1 MALCRLSI
9 LWFALVAILAC
20 SGGSQGNSAGIG
32 GAAGHLSG
40 SGGQAGAAQPAS
52 GGAGG
57 AAAGGTAGGTVATGP
72 LVGEFLGLNGFIDDD
87 PAKLA
92 AVGNVREYHDWSW
105 NEGNGAASY
114 PGYPNNQLSFTNV
127 AGAWDFDAYYAAL
140 GQAGVTPFPCIEGSV
155 NFLGSAMPPVSA
167 GADVT
172 LAASYVAHASFL
184 YQYAARYGAKAV
196 PTANLKLASGQ
207 TARTGLGL
215 LRYYEDGNEPDA
227 NWVNADGSP
236 VFSPAAAA
244 AMSSADYDGDQ
255 GRLGGTFGVK
265 SADPAAKLVQAGLAG
280 AGASSDW
287 LTNVTTYLDGMR
299 TWATAHRGGSFPA
312 DVLNVHDYCFGP
324 DPFGT
329 KNPRPGVAPEAC
341 GIATALAGVA
351 AYRDQHL
358 PGKEVWLTE
367 FGYDTDPGS
376 RLRAPAIGGA
386 DAQAVQGQW
395 LVRTFLA
402 LMGSGIDRAFLFV
415 SRDNC
420 TGSASAC
427 PNNDVQFSTSGVLT
441 QKGDE
446 QPKTAWYY
454 LATVRAR
461 LGTMRYAGTVASGKP
476 NLDVARF
483 YDAAANKGAYVLW
496 MATSDGSLSNGYA
509 LTLPGAISSATTV
522 TLTAGSASGTATPA
536 AVSNHSVSV
545 NVSETPTLVLVDGA
559 P

>member
-1 MALCRLSI
+1 MGLA
-9 LWFALVAILAC
+9 FVAILAC
-20 SGGSQGNSAGIG
+20 SGASQGESAGTG
-32 GAAGHLSG
+32 GAAGRLSG
-40 SGGQAGAAQPAS
+40 GGGKAGAAQSAS

-57 AAAGGTAGGTVATGP
+57 PSAGGAGGGSVATGP
-72 LVGEFLGLNGFIDDD
+72 LVGAFIGLNGFIDDD
-87 PAKLA
+87 PSKLA
-92 AVGNVREYHDWSW
+92 AVGNVREYHDWTW
-105 NEGNGAASY
+105 NEGNGAAGY
-114 PGYPNNQLSFTNV
+114 PGYPNNQLSFTKV
-127 AGAWDFDAYYAAL
+127 AGAWDFDAYYGAL
-140 GQAGVTPFPCIEGSV
+140 AQAGVTPFPCIEGSV
-155 NFLGSAMPPVSA
+155 DFLGSAMPPVAA

-207 TARTGLGL
+207 AARTGLGL

-255 GRLGGTFGVK
+255 GRLGGTFGIK
-265 SADPAAKLVQAGLAG
+265 SADPAAKLVLAGLAG

-287 LTNVTTYLDGMR
+287 LTNVTSYLDGMR

-312 DVLNVHDYCFGP
+312 DVINVHDYCFGP

-329 KNPRPGVAPEAC
+329 KNPRPGVGPEAC
-341 GIATALAGVA
+341 GIATALAGVV

-376 RLRAPAIGGA
+376 RLRAPAIGSA

-461 LGTMRYAGTVASGKP
+461 LGAMRYAGTAPSGKP
-476 NLDVARF
+476 NLSIARF

-496 MATSDGSLSNGYA
+496 MSTSDGSISNGYA
-509 LTLPGAISSATTV
+509 LALPGAISSATTV
-522 TLTAGSASGTATPA
+522 TLTTGSATGSATPA
-536 AVSNHSVSV
+536 AVSNHAVNV

-559 P
+559 PQ